1 MYTKS
6 KLLHN
11 NSYQYYVYSLYLY
24 LYTRFIHTVC
34 YIPYTYLCTISLQVQ
49 CTPYQNKHSPFWAFP
64 YSVSVHQVFFLHV
77 LWSCVSSVQFISVCT
92 APPQFWSSLQS
103 SVSTFQRPLSSYLSV
118 ILVSLSLLYFP
129 HLCLPH
135 LLLLVFPLSRLGH
148 SISGFE
154 IVPIRVSET
163 CQSISFATCN

>member
-11 NSYQYYVYSLYLY
+11 NSYQYYVYPLYLH
-24 LYTRFIHTVC
+24 LYTRFMHTVC

-49 CTPYQNKHSPFWAFP
+49 CTPYQNKHSPFWAF
-64 YSVSVHQVFFLHV
+64 SLFGVGASSFLSPCSPV
-77 LWSCVSSVQFISVCT
+77 LCIFCPIHICLYIT

-103 SVSTFQRPLSSYLSV
+103 SVSTLQRPLSSYLSV

-129 HLCLPH
+129 HLRLPH
-135 LLLLVFPLSRLGH
+135 LLLLLFPLSRLGH
-148 SISGFE
+148 SI
-154 IVPIRVSET
+154 
-163 CQSISFATCN
+163 